1 MFHFLVLL
9 IHLIIY
15 NFLLNLYF
23 NFYNLYI
30 IFNLAKM
37 RLYQKFKYYLKDK
50 FYFNS
55 YICLFYSKWDQLV
68 GLKSLQ

>member
-1 MFHFLVLL
+1 M
-9 IHLIIY
+9 Y
-15 NFLLNLYF
+15 YF